1 MEARD
6 RARAEA
12 LRRLVEQGVIDHA
25 QADAVAA
32 ALRATEERSRT
43 RARWSEV
50 LGYVGGGLVLA
61 AVGTFMATAWD
72 VLDTGVR
79 TTLLAVVAAVLAAAG
94 FGMAGGRALLR
105 RSAEVA
111 PVRRRIGGALFA
123 LAALSAAFA
132 VAEAVGEAL
141 PPGFVPSAATWA
153 SAAGLAVAA
162 AAYALLRSAPGLV
175 AAWGMSAFLVG
186 FGVHEV
192 VHEIVGP
199 AEGDGFSSTGTG
211 WQIASSAAGTGLLL
225 LGAAGCALAVVGVL
239 RERGTAVGLGAV
251 TSYTGALMLETPVN
265 HVAELAVA
273 AALFT
278 LFALWRTTA
287 RGPGAAL
294 VFGVLAA
301 TVAVPR
307 LVWELTDGEVSAA
320 GVLFVA
326 GAVLLIASAVGI
338 RLHHRAAAKPDRPR
352 TAPDTS
358 QTPAE
363 PPAPPEIPHVD
374 PRGPDQRF

>member
-6 RARAEA
+6 GTCAEA
-12 LRRLVEQGVIDHA
+12 LGKLVEQGVIDHE

-32 ALRATEERSRT
+32 ALRATEESP
-43 RARWSEV
+43 RARVRWAEV

-61 AVGTFMATAWD
+61 AVGTFMVTAWD
-72 VLDTGVR
+72 VWETGTR
-79 TTLLAVVAAVLAAAG
+79 TTLLTMVAAVLAVAG
-94 FGMAGGRALLR
+94 FAMAGGPALLR
-105 RSAEVA
+105 RSAEVSRA
-111 PVRRRIGGALFA
+111 RRRIGGALFA

-132 VAEAVGEAL
+132 VAEAVGQAL
-141 PPGFVPSAATWA
+141 PPGFVPSEATWA
-153 SAAGLAVAA
+153 SAVGLAVAA

-175 AAWGMSAFLVG
+175 AVWGMSAFLVG
-186 FGVHEV
+186 FGVQEAV
-192 VHEIVGP
+192 REIVGP
-199 AEGDGFSSTGTG
+199 VEGDGFTSTGTG

-265 HVAELAVA
+265 HAAELAVA

-326 GAVLLIASAVGI
+326 GAVLLIASAAGI
-338 RLHHRAAAKPDRPR
+338 RLRHRATARPDRPR
-352 TAPDTS
+352 T
-358 QTPAE
+358 
-363 PPAPPEIPHVD
+363 
-374 PRGPDQRF
+374 GLL

>member
-6 RARAEA
+6 GARAEA
-12 LRRLVEQGVIDHA
+12 LGKLVEQGVIDHG

-32 ALRATEERSRT
+32 ALRTAEAASGTRT
-43 RARWSEV
+43 RWAEV

-72 VLDTGVR
+72 VLETGTR

-94 FGMAGGRALLR
+94 FGMAGGPALLR
-105 RSAEVA
+105 RSVEVV

-123 LAALSAAFA
+123 LAALSTAFA
-132 VAEAVGEAL
+132 AAEAVGETL

-153 SAAGLAVAA
+153 SAAGLVVAA

-192 VHEIVGP
+192 VHEFAGQ
-199 AEGDGFSSTGTG
+199 DGGGGSSLTGSS
-211 WQIASSAAGTGLLL
+211 QFASSAAGAGLLL
-225 LGAAGCALAVVGVL
+225 LGAAVCVLAVVGVL

-251 TSYTGALMLETPVN
+251 TSYTGALMLETPVD
-265 HVAELAVA
+265 HVAELVVAV
-273 AALFT
+273 ALFT
-278 LFALWRTTA
+278 LFALWRSST

-320 GVLFVA
+320 GVLLVA

-338 RLHHRAAAKPDRPR
+338 RLHRRDAAKPDRPR
-352 TAPDTS
+352 TAPDPS
-358 QTPAE
+358 QSPAE
-363 PPAPPEIPHVD
+363 PPVPPVTPRVD
-374 PRGPDQRF
+374 PRDPDQGL